1 MVLVLGMREMQG
13 FLEQWQLDAG
23 DLRRRMYWAP
33 TPRERERWH
42 ARWLL
47 VQGWTAVAVAVAEA
61 LGRDAHTIGRWVAV
75 FGAGGP
81 GAMAFEQSGG
91 FPPAIDGV
99 QQTELKAVVQE
110 FPAKVGLDLANWTLR
125 QAQEE
130 GGAQICAGTFRGLP
144 EPQQLPELPPS
155 TRGHALHRLGFVL
168 KRPKKRLLKA
178 DAAQRETFVAEYA
191 ALVDEAQQVGAQV
204 FFVDEAHFRADADL
218 RGKWVL
224 KGAPALVDS
233 TSPRWGEKAS
243 YYSAVCLETG
253 EVEWME
259 LEGNS
264 NSATSAAFLRQL
276 REQHAGPLTVIWDNS
291 PAHRGDALRAY
302 LATPGLRLRLVNLPG
317 YSPDFNADEAIW
329 NWVRQEVTANLCLG
343 AKSAVQEKVNNFF
356 TQLAGR
362 QPEVKQRCRTV
373 LQTRAEGLLGK
384 AHADP
389 RRPTNVDPTLVSV

>member
-1 MVLVLGMREMQG
+1 MGVREIDR
-13 FLEQWQLDAG
+13 FLEQWQMDAR
-23 DLRRRMYWAP
+23 DLHRRIILSP

-42 ARWLL
+42 AIWLL
-47 VQGWTAVAVAVAEA
+47 AQGWTASGTAQA
-61 LGRDAHTIGRWVAV
+61 LGRDPNTIGRWAAAS
-75 FGAGGP
+75 GEGGP
-81 GAMAFEQSGG
+81 AALIFEQSGG
-91 FPPAIDGV
+91 SPHPLRDAAGGPRIKYGV
-99 QQTELKAVVQE
+99 TLLKAAVQE
-110 FPAKVGLDLANWTLR
+110 QPAMAGIELANWNWKVVHRFVSERFGVSLNR
-125 QAQEE
+125 SS
-130 GGAQICAGTFRGLP
+130 CLNY
-144 EPQQLPELPPS
+144 
-155 TRGHALHRLGFVL
+155 LHRLGFVL

-204 FFVDEAHFRADADL
+204 FCVDEAHFRADADL

-253 EVEWME
+253 AVEWME

-329 NWVRQEVTANLCLG
+329 DWVRQEVTANLCLG

-389 RRPTNVDPTLVSV
+389 RRPANVDPTLVSV

>member
-1 MVLVLGMREMQG
+1 M
-13 FLEQWQLDAG
+13 
-23 DLRRRMYWAP
+23 LRR
-33 TPRERERWH
+33 
-42 ARWLL
+42 
-47 VQGWTAVAVAVAEA
+47 
-61 LGRDAHTIGRWVAV
+61 
-75 FGAGGP
+75 F
-81 GAMAFEQSGG
+81 
-91 FPPAIDGV
+91 
-99 QQTELKAVVQE
+99 VQE
-110 FPAKVGLDLANWTLR
+110 RFEVSLSRSSCLNY
-125 QAQEE
+125 
-130 GGAQICAGTFRGLP
+130 
-144 EPQQLPELPPS
+144 
-155 TRGHALHRLGFVL
+155 LHRLGFVL

-191 ALVDEAQQVGAQV
+191 ALVDEAQQVGAKV
-204 FFVDEAHFRADADL
+204 FCVDEAHFRADADPVS
-218 RGKWVL
+218 GYGTGSAGPM
-224 KGAPALVDS
+224 GAQGEPALVDS

-291 PAHRGDALRAY
+291 PAHRGDVLRAY
-302 LATPGLRLRLVNLPG
+302 LATTGLRLRLVNPVSSTVQALPG

-329 NWVRQEVTANLCLG
+329 NWVRHEVTANPVSSTGQALCLG
-343 AKSAVQEKVNNFF
+343 TKSAVQEKVNNFF

-362 QPEVKQRCRTV
+362 QAEVKQRCRTV

-389 RRPTNVDPTLVSV
+389 RRPTNVDSTLLSV

>member
-1 MVLVLGMREMQG
+1 M
-13 FLEQWQLDAG
+13 
-23 DLRRRMYWAP
+23 
-33 TPRERERWH
+33 
-42 ARWLL
+42 
-47 VQGWTAVAVAVAEA
+47 
-61 LGRDAHTIGRWVAV
+61 
-75 FGAGGP
+75 
-81 GAMAFEQSGG
+81 
-91 FPPAIDGV
+91 
-99 QQTELKAVVQE
+99 
-110 FPAKVGLDLANWTLR
+110 
-125 QAQEE
+125 
-130 GGAQICAGTFRGLP
+130 
-144 EPQQLPELPPS
+144 
-155 TRGHALHRLGFVL
+155 GFVL

-178 DAAQRETFVAEYA
+178 DAAKRETFVAEYA
-191 ALVDEAQQVGAQV
+191 ALVDEAQQVGAKV
-204 FFVDEAHFRADADL
+204 FCVGEAHFRADADL

-224 KGAPALVDS
+224 KGEPVLVDS

-253 EVEWME
+253 EVEWLE

-291 PAHRGDALRAY
+291 PAHRGDVLRAY
-302 LATPGLRLRLVNLPG
+302 LATTGLRLRLVNPVSSTVQALPG

-329 NWVRQEVTANLCLG
+329 NWVRHEVTANPVSSTGQALCLG

-362 QPEVKQRCRTV
+362 QAEVKQRCRTV